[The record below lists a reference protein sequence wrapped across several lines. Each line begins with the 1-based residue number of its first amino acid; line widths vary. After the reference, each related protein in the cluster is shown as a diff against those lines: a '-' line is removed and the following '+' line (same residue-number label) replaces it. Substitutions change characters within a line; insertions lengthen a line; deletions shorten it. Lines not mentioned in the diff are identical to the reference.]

1 MCERPLVSIIVNNY
15 NYEQFLRAAIDS
27 ALSQVD
33 QPVEVIVVDD
43 GSTDQSREVIRS
55 YGDRVTPILK
65 DNGGQASALNA
76 GYACSRGEV
85 IIFLDSDDV
94 LAPETARRAADV
106 FLDTPHVSKI
116 MYRMEIIDAAGQRTG
131 VFKPARHLA
140 LLSGDLGRHSLTF
153 PFDMTWMPT
162 SGNAFARRVLRQIFP
177 IPEASF
183 PILADFYLSHL
194 TPLFGPV
201 VFLDEIGAG
210 YRVHGHN
217 NYELADH
224 IVDLEH
230 VRQTVIYAS
239 NTEVQIEKHARQLS
253 FGMDGKA
260 LATGLSVSSTANRLI
275 SLKLD
280 PALHPIQGDNVWRL
294 FRLGVSAALGRFD
307 VKWPIRLMFVVWFLL
322 MVVAPRSV
330 ARWLAERFLYPEKRT
345 GFNQVLRMLH
355 VRTDGSSTLQLI
367 DYEP

>member
-1 MCERPLVSIIVNNY
+1 MDERPLVSIIINNY
-15 NYEQFLRAAIDS
+15 NYEQYLRAAIDS

-43 GSTDQSREVIRS
+43 GSTDKSREMIRS
-55 YGDRVTPILK
+55 YSDRVTPIFK
-65 DNGGQASALNA
+65 NNGGQASALNA

-94 LAPETARRAADV
+94 LLPETARRVTDV
-106 FLDTPHVSKI
+106 FLAKPNVSKV
-116 MYRMEIIDAAGQRTG
+116 MYRMETIDAAGRQTG
-131 VFKPARHLA
+131 VVKPARHLP
-140 LLSGDLGRHSLTF
+140 LRSGDLGRQSVTF

-201 VFLDEIGAG
+201 VFLDEIGAD
-210 YRVHGHN
+210 YRIHGRN
-217 NYELADH
+217 TYELADQ
-224 IVDLEH
+224 IVDLAH
-230 VRQTVIYAS
+230 VRRTIIFAS
-239 NTEVQIEKHARQLS
+239 HTEVQIDKYVRQLE
-253 FGMDGKA
+253 FRIDGKTP
-260 LATGLSVSSTANRLI
+260 ATGLSVSSAANRLI

-280 PALHPIQGDNVWRL
+280 PALHPIQEDTEWRL
-294 FRLGVSAALGRFD
+294 LRLGVTAALRRFD
-307 VKWPIRLMFVVWFLL
+307 VKWPMRLMFVVWFLL
-322 MVVAPRSV
+322 MAAAPHFM

-345 GFNQVLRMLH
+345 SFNRVLRIFH
-355 VRTDGSSTLQLI
+355 ARTDGANTLRPI
-367 DYEP
+367 DYAP